1 MRSRHFMFDRHPMSL
16 VLFFRNHR
24 VAIFGLYVA
33 LAIVYVGFFGR
44 AFMQAWAYPDWLIA
58 PIMAFGS
65 FVAGST
71 FLGGGAV
78 AFPALTKIFSVDPVT
93 AKSFSLAIQAV
104 GMSSAS
110 LYILSRVRN
119 LPYSFMALYLA
130 GASAG
135 LFVSFGFI
143 EARIPAVDLRIA
155 FTLFLLCFLLVYL
168 FTRHSHNVSTE
179 AHLERTY
186 RDVLVT
192 VFGGVLGGLIS
203 GLLGSGADLVGFCL
217 LALYF
222 RIEIIRA
229 TQVSVI
235 LMAVSSII
243 GLGFK
248 ALFFAGVGQQ
258 VFDLWVLA
266 APVVLFGAPLGAAL
280 CRRIPGNL
288 LLGFICLIVMAEV
301 ISTILLVPLESN
313 RVFIYGI
320 SIAVSLLILFFVA
333 YLATHK
339 HD

>member
-1 MRSRHFMFDRHPMSL
+1 M
-16 VLFFRNHR
+16 VAFFRRHR
-24 VAIFGLYVA
+24 IAIFGLYVA
-33 LAIVYVGFFGR
+33 LAIVYAVFFGR
-44 AFMQAWAYPDWLIA
+44 KFVDAWLFPDWLIA

-110 LYILSRVRN
+110 LYIISRVRD
-119 LPYSFMALYLA
+119 LPWNFMALYLV
-130 GASAG
+130 GACIG
-135 LFVSFGFI
+135 LFVSFAFI

-155 FTLFLLCFLLVYL
+155 FTLFLLCFLVVYL

-179 AHLERTY
+179 AHLEKTY

-192 VFGGVLGGLIS
+192 LFGGVLGGLIA
-203 GLLGSGADLVGFCL
+203 GLLGSGADLIGFCV

-235 LMAVSSII
+235 LMAASSVI
-243 GLGFK
+243 GVGFK
-248 ALFFAGVGQQ
+248 WLLFDGIGEQ
-258 VFDLWVLA
+258 VLGLWVLA
-266 APVVLFGAPLGAAL
+266 APVVLFGAPFGAAL
-280 CRRIPGNL
+280 CRRIPPNL
-288 LLGFICLIVMAEV
+288 LLGFICVIVTAEV
-301 ISTILLVPLESN
+301 ITTILLVPIGQDRLS
-313 RVFIYGI
+313 IYGF
-320 SIAVSLLILFFVA
+320 AVVVSLLILSLVG

>member
-1 MRSRHFMFDRHPMSL
+1 MPLIS
-16 VLFFRNHR
+16 FFRNQR
-24 VAIFGLYVA
+24 IAIFGLYVF
-33 LAIVYVGFFGR
+33 LAIIFGILFR
-44 AFMQAWAYPDWLIA
+44 GVFKDAWLYPDWLIA

-71 FLGGGAV
+71 FLGGGAI
-78 AFPALTKIFSVDPVT
+78 AFPALTKILSIDPVT

-119 LPYSFMALYLA
+119 LPYNFMALYTV
-130 GASAG
+130 GASFG
-135 LFVSFGFI
+135 LFLSFAFI
-143 EARIPAVDLRIA
+143 ESRVPAVDLRIA
-155 FTLFLLCFLLVYL
+155 FTLFLMCFLVVYL
-168 FTRHSHNVSTE
+168 LTRHSHNTSTE
-179 AHLERTY
+179 AHLEKTY
-186 RDVLVT
+186 RDIIITLM
-192 VFGGVLGGLIS
+192 GGTLGGLIA

-217 LALYF
+217 LAMYF

-243 GLGFK
+243 GLGLK
-248 ALFFAGVGQQ
+248 ALFFGGVGQQ
-258 VFDLWVLA
+258 VLNLWVLA

-280 CRRIPGNL
+280 CRRIPPNL
-288 LLGFICLIVMAEV
+288 LLGFICFIVTVEV
-301 ISTILLVPLESN
+301 ISTILLVPIDSN
-313 RVFIYGI
+313 RVFVYGLAV
-320 SIAVSLLILFFVA
+320 AVSLLILFLVA

>member
-1 MRSRHFMFDRHPMSL
+1 MSL
-16 VLFFRNHR
+16 IRFFQSHR

-33 LAIVYVGFFGR
+33 LAIVYLGFFGR
-44 AFMQAWAYPDWLIA
+44 AFMEAWTYPDWLIA

-78 AFPALTKIFSVDPVT
+78 AFPALTKMFSVDPVT

-119 LPYSFMALYLA
+119 LPFSFMALYLA
-130 GASAG
+130 GASIG
-135 LFVSFGFI
+135 LFVSFAFI
-143 EARIPAVDLRIA
+143 EARVPAVDLRIA
-155 FTLFLLCFLLVYL
+155 FTLFLLCFLVMYL
-168 FTRHSHNVSTE
+168 FTRHSHNVSVE

-192 VFGGVLGGLIS
+192 LFGGALGGLLA
-203 GLLGSGADLVGFCL
+203 GLLGSGADVVGFSL

-235 LMAVSSII
+235 LMAATSVI

-248 ALFFAGVGQQ
+248 ALFFGGVGQH

-280 CRRIPGNL
+280 CRRIPSNL
-288 LLGFICLIVMAEV
+288 LLGFICLIVLAEV
-301 ISTILLVPLESN
+301 TSTIILVPIDSN
-313 RVFIYGI
+313 RVFIYGLAV
-320 SIAVSLLILFFVA
+320 AVSLLILSFIA

>member
-1 MRSRHFMFDRHPMSL
+1 MVD
-16 VLFFRNHR
+16 FFRRHR
-24 VAIFGLYVA
+24 IAVFGLYVA
-33 LAIVYVGFFGR
+33 LAILYALFFGR
-44 AFMQAWAYPDWLIA
+44 VFIDAWMYPNWLIA

-119 LPYSFMALYLA
+119 LPWNFMALYLA
-130 GASAG
+130 GACAG
-135 LFVSFGFI
+135 LFVSFAFI
-143 EARIPAVDLRIA
+143 EARVPAVDLRIA
-155 FTLFLLCFLLVYL
+155 FTLFLLCFLVVYL
-168 FTRHSHNVSTE
+168 FTRHTHNVSTE
-179 AHLERTY
+179 AHLEKTH

-192 VFGGVLGGLIS
+192 LFGGVLGGLIA

-229 TQVSVI
+229 TQISVI
-235 LMAVSSII
+235 LMAASSIV
-243 GLGFK
+243 GVCFK
-248 ALFFAGVGQQ
+248 WLFFYGIGQQ
-258 VFDLWVLA
+258 VLDLWVLA
-266 APVVLFGAPLGAAL
+266 APVVLFGAPFGAAL
-280 CRRIPGNL
+280 CRRIPPNL
-288 LLGFICLIVMAEV
+288 LLGFICVIVTAEV
-301 ISTILLVPLESN
+301 ITTVLLVPIGQDRL
-313 RVFIYGI
+313 FIYGF
-320 SIAVSLLILFFVA
+320 AVLLSLLVLSLVG

>member
-1 MRSRHFMFDRHPMSL
+1 MSQVHVPL
-16 VLFFRNHR
+16 LTFFRNHR

-33 LAIVYVGFFGR
+33 LAIVYAICFGQ
-44 AFMQAWAYPDWLIA
+44 AFTQAWVYPDWLIA

-78 AFPALTKIFSVDPVT
+78 AFPALTKIFAIDPVT

-110 LYILSRVRN
+110 LYIISRVRN
-119 LPYSFMALYLA
+119 LPYSFMAVYLV
-130 GASAG
+130 GASVG
-135 LFVSFGFI
+135 LFVSFAFI
-143 EARIPAVDLRIA
+143 EALVPAVDLRIA
-155 FTLFLLCFLLVYL
+155 FTLFLLCFLVVYL

-186 RDVLVT
+186 RDILIT
-192 VFGGVLGGLIS
+192 LFGGVLGGLIA
-203 GLLGSGADLVGFCL
+203 GMLGSGADLVGFCL

-222 RIEIIRA
+222 RIDIIRA

-235 LMAVSSII
+235 LMAASSII
-243 GLGFK
+243 GLGLKF
-248 ALFFAGVGQQ
+248 LFFTGVGQQ
-258 VFDLWVLA
+258 VLDLWVLA

-280 CRRIPGNL
+280 CRRIPPNL
-288 LLGFICLIVMAEV
+288 LLGFICVIVTAEV
-301 ISTILLVPLESN
+301 ISTILLVPIDNDRLY
-313 RVFIYGI
+313 IYG
-320 SIAVSLLILFFVA
+320 SAVLVSLLVLFLVG

>member
-1 MRSRHFMFDRHPMSL
+1 MSL
-16 VLFFRNHR
+16 IRFFQSHR

-33 LAIVYVGFFGR
+33 LTIVYIGFFGS

-78 AFPALTKIFSVDPVT
+78 AFPALTKLFSVDPVT

-119 LPYSFMALYLA
+119 LPYSFMGLYLV

-143 EARIPAVDLRIA
+143 EARVPAVDLRIA

-186 RDVLVT
+186 RDVFVT
-192 VFGGVLGGLIS
+192 LLGGVLGGLIA

-235 LMAVSSII
+235 LMAASSII

-248 ALFFAGVGQQ
+248 AFLFGGVGQH

-280 CRRIPGNL
+280 CRRIPPNL
-288 LLGFICLIVMAEV
+288 LLGFICLIVLAEV
-301 ISTILLVPLESN
+301 ISTIFLVPFDSN
-313 RVFIYGI
+313 RVFIYGLAVAI
-320 SIAVSLLILFFVA
+320 SLIILFLVA

>member
-1 MRSRHFMFDRHPMSL
+1 MPL
-16 VLFFRNHR
+16 ILFFQNHR
-24 VAIFGLYVA
+24 VAIFGLYVVLA
-33 LAIVYVGFFGR
+33 LVYAVFFGR
-44 AFMQAWAYPDWLIA
+44 AFMGAWVYPDWLIA

-110 LYILSRVRN
+110 LYIISRVRN

-135 LFVSFGFI
+135 LFVSFAFI
-143 EARIPAVDLRIA
+143 ESRVPAVDLRIA

-179 AHLERTY
+179 THLERTY
-186 RDVLVT
+186 RDIFVT
-192 VFGGVLGGLIS
+192 LFGGLLGGLIA

-229 TQVSVI
+229 TQISVI

-248 ALFFAGVGQQ
+248 ALFFGGVGQQ
-258 VFDLWVLA
+258 VLDLWVLA

-280 CRRIPGNL
+280 CRRIPPTL
-288 LLGFICLIVMAEV
+288 LLWFICLIVIAEV
-301 ISTILLVPLESN
+301 ITTIILVPLDSN
-313 RVFIYGI
+313 RVFIYGC
-320 SIAVSLLILFFVA
+320 AATVSLIILFFVA

-339 HD
+339 HA

>member
-1 MRSRHFMFDRHPMSL
+1 MPL
-16 VLFFRNHR
+16 ILFFRSQR
-24 VAIFGLYVA
+24 IAIFGLYVV
-33 LAIVYVGFFGR
+33 LAAIFAIFFGR
-44 AFMQAWAYPDWLIA
+44 AFTSAWVYPDWLIA

-130 GASAG
+130 GATIG
-135 LFVSFGFI
+135 LLVAFAFI
-143 EARIPAVDLRIA
+143 EARVPAVDLRIA
-155 FTLFLLCFLLVYL
+155 FTLFLMCFLVVYL

-179 AHLERTY
+179 AHLENTY
-186 RDVLVT
+186 RDIFVT
-192 VFGGVLGGLIS
+192 LLGGVLGGLIA

-229 TQVSVI
+229 TQISVI

-243 GLGFK
+243 GVGFK
-248 ALFFAGVGQQ
+248 ALFFGGVGQQ
-258 VFDLWVLA
+258 VLDLWILA

-280 CRRIPGNL
+280 CRRIPPNL
-288 LLGFICLIVMAEV
+288 LLGFICMIVMAEV
-301 ISTILLVPLESN
+301 VSTILLVPFDNDRLF
-313 RVFIYGI
+313 VYGL
-320 SIAVSLLILFFVA
+320 AVVVSLLVLFLVG

>member
-1 MRSRHFMFDRHPMSL
+1 
-16 VLFFRNHR
+16 
-24 VAIFGLYVA
+24 
-33 LAIVYVGFFGR
+33 
-44 AFMQAWAYPDWLIA
+44 
-58 PIMAFGS
+58 
-65 FVAGST
+65 
-71 FLGGGAV
+71 LGGGAV
-78 AFPALTKIFSVDPVT
+78 AFPALTKLFAVEPTT

-110 LYILSRVRN
+110 LYIISRVRN

-130 GASAG
+130 GASVG
-135 LFVSFGFI
+135 LLVSFAFI

-155 FTLFLLCFLLVYL
+155 FTLFLLCFLVVYL
-168 FTRHSHNVSTE
+168 FTRHSHNVSVE

-192 VFGGVLGGLIS
+192 LMGGVLGGLIA

-243 GLGFK
+243 GLGLK
-248 ALFFAGVGQQ
+248 ALFFGGVGGQ
-258 VFDLWVLA
+258 VLDLWVLA

-280 CRRIPGNL
+280 CRRIPPNL
-288 LLGFICLIVMAEV
+288 LLGFICTIVTAEV
-301 ISTILLVPLESN
+301 ITTILLVPLDNN
-313 RVFIYGI
+313 RLSIYGF
-320 SIAVSLLILFFVA
+320 AVVISLLVLFLVG

>member
-1 MRSRHFMFDRHPMSL
+1 VSLLVFFRSRRT
-16 VLFFRNHR
+16 
-24 VAIFGLYVA
+24 AIFGLYVF
-33 LAIVYVGFFGR
+33 LAVVYAAFFGR
-44 AFMQAWAYPDWLIA
+44 AFVEAWIYPDWLIA

-78 AFPALTKIFSVDPVT
+78 AFPALTKILAVDPIT

-104 GMSSAS
+104 GMSSAT

-119 LPYSFMALYLA
+119 LPYNFMALYLA
-130 GASAG
+130 GAGIG
-135 LFVSFGFI
+135 LLVSFAFI
-143 EARIPAVDLRIA
+143 ESRIPAVDLRIL
-155 FTLFLLCFLLVYL
+155 FTLFLLCFLAVYL

-179 AHLERTY
+179 AHLEKTY
-186 RDVLVT
+186 RDILIT
-192 VFGGVLGGLIS
+192 LAGGVLGGLVS
-203 GLLGSGADLVGFCL
+203 GLLGSGADLIGFCL

-235 LMAVSSII
+235 LMAVTSII
-243 GLGFK
+243 GLGLK
-248 ALFFAGVGQQ
+248 VLFFGGLGQQ
-258 VFDLWVLA
+258 VTDLWIIA

-280 CRRIPGNL
+280 CRRIPPKL
-288 LLGFICLIVMAEV
+288 LLIFICIIVIAEV
-301 ISTILLVPLESN
+301 ISTVLLVPFDRN
-313 RVFIYGI
+313 RVYIYGF
-320 SIAVSLLILFFVA
+320 AVAASLLILFFIG